1 MFTQASEEWKIKHP
15 HFLLQEFPQHQQGES
30 NLGNRV
36 GLNVDA
42 DVAGEAKLRDD
53 NFPCTH
59 GGSKLGKMEK
69 VKMLIP
75 KSREEMYLYSSL
87 SR

>member
-1 MFTQASEEWKIKHP
+1 MS
-15 HFLLQEFPQHQQGES
+15 
-30 NLGNRV
+30 
-36 GLNVDA
+36 LNVDA